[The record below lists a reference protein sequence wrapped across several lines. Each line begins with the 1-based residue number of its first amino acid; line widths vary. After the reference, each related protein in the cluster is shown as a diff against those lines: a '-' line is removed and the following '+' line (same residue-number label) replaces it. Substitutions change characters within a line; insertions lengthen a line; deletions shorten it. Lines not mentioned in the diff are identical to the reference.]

1 VRRNVRIAVA
11 LSVLLLCSGR
21 AAAQAPPRIR
31 TTVDPGVLLVA
42 SAPPGSQP
50 TPITDATTTY
60 NVRVNAASFKK
71 ITAQLNAPMPAG
83 VTLTVTLAPPP
94 GATSLGPVSLDA
106 VQRDV
111 VVNVTNV
118 NATFAVTYQ
127 LSATVAAGVLPP
139 ATRTVTFNLV
149 DYP

>member
-1 VRRNVRIAVA
+1 MRIAIA
-11 LSVLLLCSGR
+11 LSVLLICTGR

-31 TTVDPGVLLVA
+31 ITVDPGVLLAVSSA
-42 SAPPGSQP
+42 VPGSAP
-50 TPITDATTTY
+50 TPVVNAATQY
-60 NVRVNAASFKK
+60 NVRVNNAAVTK

-83 VTLTVTLAPPP
+83 VTLTIPLAPPP
-94 GATSLGPVSLDA
+94 GATSLGPVTLDA

-118 NATFAVTYQ
+118 NATFAATYQ
-127 LSATVAAGVLPP
+127 VSATIAAGVLPP
-139 ATRTVTFNLV
+139 ASRTVTFNLI